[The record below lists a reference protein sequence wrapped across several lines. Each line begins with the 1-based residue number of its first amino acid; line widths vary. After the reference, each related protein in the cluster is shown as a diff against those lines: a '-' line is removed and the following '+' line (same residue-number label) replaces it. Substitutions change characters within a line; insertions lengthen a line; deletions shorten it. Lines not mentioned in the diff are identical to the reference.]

1 VISQKVSCVCIRLSA
16 VLLFCC
22 LVFAKQIGA
31 APTATAPLLVVSEAK
46 EVQVFGI
53 IYPARFNAAQGDE
66 AHYHLLVWQG
76 GTSANALIE
85 TPADD
90 LTLHDALI
98 KLGAHPGNNLTMAS
112 WNQRHEA
119 QSTAPLEKVT
129 GSILEVRVAW
139 EEKPAGLPI
148 DQLFRQSTI
157 RDPQSAVR
165 SPQSTIPNPPSAI
178 EWRFAGN
185 RDRWFNHIPLASRP
199 GCLVCLYSCPS
210 GKVGNG
216 ALSIHDYVASPAR
229 FVANTAILPP
239 DGTPVIVT
247 FRVQP

>member
-1 VISQKVSCVCIRLSA
+1 MRHVLTKCSV
-16 VLLFCC
+16 VLLFCG
-22 LVFAKQIGA
+22 LVFARQTGA
-31 APTATAPLLVVSEAK
+31 APTATAPLLVMSEAK

-90 LTLHDALI
+90 LALHDALV
-98 KLGAHPGNNLTMAS
+98 KLGAQPGNNLTMAS
-112 WNQRHEA
+112 WNQRHDA
-119 QSTAPLEKVT
+119 KSPAPLEKVT
-129 GSILEVRVAW
+129 GSILEVRIAW
-139 EEKPAGLPI
+139 EDMPTGIPI
-148 DQLFRQSTI
+148 DQLFRQSVI
-157 RDPQSAVR
+157 HDPQSAIR
-165 SPQSTIPNPPSAI
+165 NPQSAI

-199 GCLVCLYSCPS
+199 GCLICLYSCPS
-210 GKVGNG
+210 GKVGNST
-216 ALSIHDYVASPAR
+216 LSIHDYVASPSR
-229 FVANTAILPP
+229 FMANTAILPP